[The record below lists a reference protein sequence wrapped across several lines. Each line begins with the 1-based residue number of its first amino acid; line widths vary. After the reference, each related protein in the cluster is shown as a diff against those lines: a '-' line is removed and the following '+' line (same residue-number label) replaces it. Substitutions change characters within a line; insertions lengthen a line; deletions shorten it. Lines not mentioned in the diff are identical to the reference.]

1 MNFSQAIEKA
11 KQGIP
16 VSTNN
21 WDFIGR
27 LTGTNEIK
35 QVPANQ
41 IWSPENRRIGALL
54 EGSEGNINVLPYMTK
69 MTRQGII
76 NYIPTNED
84 MYANWMPSDVAQRCS
99 NIEANDIGDGIDD
112 FIIKTELMSSREHLS
127 SHMPFWML
135 YDQDM
140 IGYHHRAIF
149 VAGCRSNNLVNSTI
163 FNMLS
168 AMIND
173 RTIDEDTT
181 GFTTDLGFY
190 KDDWNAY
197 CDGQQEEYL
206 HLDLDERDFDIDY
219 RITSVN
225 KPTNLFI
232 DIDSLN
238 QMNLSNGE
246 NAVDYVKAQC
256 IELSKKFPLLNWVS
270 FSLKEELGNSIN
282 LRETDE
288 AADDESYVLKAD

>member
-99 NIEANDIGDGIDD
+99 IIEANDEDNVV
-112 FIIKTELMSSREHLS
+112 IKTELISSHEHLG
-127 SHMPFWML
+127 SHFPFWML
-135 YDQDM
+135 YAQDM

-149 VAGCRSNNLVNSTI
+149 VAGCRSNNLINSTI
-163 FNMLS
+163 FNQLS
-168 AMIND
+168 TAIND
-173 RTIDEDTT
+173 RATDEDTT

-206 HLDLDERDFDIDY
+206 HL
-219 RITSVN
+219 
-225 KPTNLFI
+225 NLQQLI
-232 DIDSLN
+232 
-238 QMNLSNGE
+238 
-246 NAVDYVKAQC
+246 VHH
-256 IELSKKFPLLNWVS
+256 
-270 FSLKEELGNSIN
+270 
-282 LRETDE
+282 
-288 AADDESYVLKAD
+288 